1 MCTLVH
7 MVYLTL
13 AGAIL
18 AEVLG
23 TTSMKFSN
31 GFTRL
36 WPSLG
41 TTVGYVIAFVLLA
54 QTLKTMSV
62 GTAYAIWA
70 GVGTA
75 TIALIGMAFLDEAV
89 NAARIG
95 GILLVIAG
103 VVLLNLG
110 GSH

>member
-1 MCTLVH
+1 
-7 MVYLTL
+7 MVYVTL
-13 AGAIL
+13 LGAIL

-23 TTSMKFSN
+23 TTSMKFSA

-41 TTVGYVIAFVLLA
+41 TLVGYLIAFFLLA

-70 GVGTA
+70 GLGTA
-75 TIALIGMAFLDEAV
+75 TIALIGIAFLGEVA

-110 GSH
+110 GAH